1 MLFFFLVI
9 DLLFLPCSSFIFS
22 FSLHFPRLCSI
33 PCFELRSLVGV
44 RRRCLTSRF
53 FFPAFC
59 LLLLSESL
67 SVALW
72 LPAGMN
78 RCPARASTM
87 PSVRRHCAA
96 HARHGHLNV
105 THFWCSLHLP
115 INLSRYLLTVLF
127 TISRA
132 RTLCLRTIGHASN
145 DWHDESVPLQRLLIR
160 TRCAHEHD
168 VYVLVG
174 WWYGR
179 AINQF
184 TVAIGR
190 GYVYVS

>member
-1 MLFFFLVI
+1 MFRAPVAGWGSSS
-9 DLLFLPCSSFIFS
+9 LP
-22 FSLHFPRLCSI
+22 H
-33 PCFELRSLVGV
+33 VA
-44 RRRCLTSRF
+44 F